1 MKENKVKEQSSIP
14 VSKVQRA
21 AKFIST
27 GAKVGGNY
35 VKHYAKKVVNP
46 SMTKDELHNNNA
58 EDIYNSLSQLK
69 GSALKV
75 AQMMSM
81 DKNILP
87 RAYQDKFTMAQYSAP
102 PLSYPLVVKTFQK
115 YFGRTP
121 DTMFDTFTK
130 SAVNAASIGQ
140 VHQATKD
147 GKKLAVKIQYPGV
160 ADSVSSD
167 LKLVR
172 PFALRLLN
180 MNERELDHY
189 MEEVEGKLLEE
200 TDYEL
205 EVRRSKEISQACS
218 HIENLNFPGYYE
230 EMSAQRII
238 TMDWIEGK
246 HLREW
251 LETNPDQ
258 KDKDRIGQA
267 LWDFYHHQVHNLL
280 QVHADPHPGNFIIQ
294 NDGKLGIIDFGCV
307 KVIPE
312 DFYKG
317 YFSLI
322 KKDLLIN
329 EEELNQIFYGL
340 EFISDKDTDEE
351 KIYFKSVFK
360 EMISLLGKP
369 FHVSSFDFS
378 NDEYFEQIFKLGDR
392 ISNDKMFKKSRQ
404 ARGSRHGLYINRT
417 YFGLY
422 NLLNQLQANVKTTKP
437 EWLESRTPEKVES

>member
-1 MKENKVKEQSSIP
+1 MAGKVKELEAIP

-35 VKHYAKKVVNP
+35 VKHYAKKIVNP
-46 SMTKDELHNNNA
+46 ALEKEELHQNNA
-58 EDIYNSLSQLK
+58 SDIYNSLSELK

-81 DKNILP
+81 DKNLLP

-115 YFGRTP
+115 YFGKTP
-121 DTMFDTFTK
+121 EQLFDTFTR

-140 VHQATKD
+140 VHQATKN
-147 GKKLAVKIQYPGV
+147 GQTLAVKIQYPGV

-172 PFALRLLN
+172 PFALRILN
-180 MNERELDHY
+180 MNEKELDHY
-189 MEEVEGKLLEE
+189 MEEVEERLIEE
-200 TDYEL
+200 TDYAL
-205 EVRRSKEISQACS
+205 EVERSREISSACS
-218 HIENLNFPGYYE
+218 QIPNIRFPKYYDE
-230 EMSAQRII
+230 WSSERII
-238 TMDWIEGK
+238 TMDWISGQHIK
-246 HLREW
+246 EW
-251 LETNPDQ
+251 METNPSQ
-258 KDKDRIGQA
+258 KLKNQVGQA
-267 LWDFYHHQVHNLL
+267 LWDFYHHQVHNLK
-280 QVHADPHPGNFIIQ
+280 QVHADPHPGNFIIEP
-294 NDGKLGIIDFGCV
+294 DGTLGIIDFGCV

-312 DFYKG
+312 DFYQG
-317 YFSLI
+317 YFALI
-322 KKDLLIN
+322 KRDLVMR
-329 EEELNQIFYGL
+329 EEELNQIFYTL
-340 EFISDKDTDEE
+340 DFISDKDTEEE
-351 KIYFKSVFK
+351 KTYFKSVFK

-369 FHVSSFDFS
+369 FHVDRFDFA
-378 NDEYFEQIFKLGDR
+378 NDSYFEEIFLLGDR

-422 NLLNQLQANVKTTKP
+422 NLLNQLQAEVDTTKP
-437 EWLESRTPEKVES
+437 DWLK

>member
-1 MKENKVKEQSSIP
+1 MSGKVKEQESIP

-35 VKHYAKKVVNP
+35 VKHYAKKIVQP
-46 SMTKDELHNNNA
+46 DLSKESLHQTNA
-58 EDIYNSLSQLK
+58 EDIYNSLSELK

-81 DKNILP
+81 DKNLLP

-115 YFGRTP
+115 YFGKGPEQLFEKFSR
-121 DTMFDTFTK
+121 

-140 VHQATKD
+140 VHQATLN
-147 GKKLAVKIQYPGV
+147 GKTLAVKIQYPGV
-160 ADSVSSD
+160 ANSVSSD

-180 MNERELDHY
+180 MSETELDHY
-189 MEEVEGKLLEE
+189 MQEVEERLLEE
-200 TDYEL
+200 TDYHL
-205 EVRRSKEISQACS
+205 EVERSREISEACS
-218 HIENLNFPGYYE
+218 HIPNLKFPTYYDE
-230 EMSAQRII
+230 LSSDRII
-238 TMDWIEGK
+238 SMDWISGLHIK
-246 HLREW
+246 EW
-251 LETNPDQ
+251 METNPSQ
-258 KDKDRIGQA
+258 EAKNQVGQA
-267 LWDFYHHQVHNLL
+267 LWDFYHHQVHNLK

-294 NDGKLGIIDFGCV
+294 KEGKLGIIDFGCV

-312 DFYKG
+312 DFYQG
-317 YFSLI
+317 YFALI
-322 KKDLLIN
+322 KKELGMKESQL
-329 EEELNQIFYGL
+329 EEIFYQL
-340 EFISDKDTDEE
+340 EFISDRDSVEE
-351 KIYFKSVFK
+351 KSYFKGIFR

-369 FHVSSFDFS
+369 FHAESFDFA
-378 NDEYFEQIFKLGDR
+378 DDRYFEQIFQLGDR

-422 NLLNQLQANVKTTKP
+422 NLLNQLEAKVNTTKP
-437 EWLESRTPEKVES
+437 DWLN

>member
-1 MKENKVKEQSSIP
+1 MSGKVKEQEAIP

-35 VKHYAKKVVNP
+35 VKHYAKKIVNP
-46 SMTKDELHNNNA
+46 SLDKEELHQNNA
-58 EDIYNSLSQLK
+58 SDIYNSLSQLK

-81 DKNILP
+81 DKNLLP

-115 YFGRTP
+115 YFGKTP
-121 DTMFDTFTK
+121 EQLFDTFTR

-140 VHQATKD
+140 VHQATKN
-147 GKKLAVKIQYPGV
+147 GQTLAVKIQYPGV

-180 MNERELDHY
+180 MNEKELDHY
-189 MEEVEGKLLEE
+189 MEEVEERLVEE
-200 TDYEL
+200 TDYHL
-205 EVRRSKEISQACS
+205 EVERSREISEACS
-218 HIENLNFPGYYE
+218 HIPHLRFPKYYDE
-230 EMSAQRII
+230 WSSERII
-238 TMDWIEGK
+238 TMDWISGK
-246 HLREW
+246 HIKEW
-251 LETNPDQ
+251 METNPSQ
-258 KDKDRIGQA
+258 TLKNQVGQA
-267 LWDFYHHQVHNLL
+267 LWDFYHHQVHSLK
-280 QVHADPHPGNFIIQ
+280 QVHADPHPGNFIIEP
-294 NDGKLGIIDFGCV
+294 DGTLGIIDFGCV
-307 KVIPE
+307 KVIPD
-312 DFYKG
+312 DFYQG
-317 YFSLI
+317 YFALI
-322 KKDLLIN
+322 KKELVMK
-329 EEELNQIFYGL
+329 EEELNQVFYSL
-340 EFISDKDTDEE
+340 DFISDKDTEEE
-351 KIYFKSVFK
+351 KTYFKGVFK

-369 FHVSSFDFS
+369 FHVDRFNFADDS
-378 NDEYFEQIFKLGDR
+378 YFEQIFLLGDR

-422 NLLNQLQANVKTTKP
+422 NLLNQLQAEVDTTKP
-437 EWLESRTPEKVES
+437 DWLK

>member
-1 MKENKVKEQSSIP
+1 MSGKVKEQEAIP

-35 VKHYAKKVVNP
+35 VKHYAKKMVNP
-46 SMTKDELHNNNA
+46 SMDKEELHLNNA
-58 EDIYNSLSQLK
+58 TDIYNSLSELK

-81 DKNILP
+81 DKNLLP

-115 YFGRTP
+115 YFGKTP
-121 DTMFDTFTK
+121 EAMFDTFTR

-140 VHQATKD
+140 VHQATKG
-147 GKKLAVKIQYPGV
+147 GKTLAVKIQYPGV

-189 MEEVEGKLLEE
+189 MEEVEERLVEE
-200 TDYEL
+200 TDYVL
-205 EVRRSKEISQACS
+205 EVERSREISQACA
-218 HIENLNFPGYYE
+218 HIPNLKFPTYYDE
-230 EMSAQRII
+230 LSSDRII
-238 TMDWIEGK
+238 TMDWIGGL
-246 HLREW
+246 HIREW
-251 LETNPDQ
+251 METNPSQ
-258 KDKDRIGQA
+258 AAKNKIGQA
-267 LWDFYHHQVHNLL
+267 LWDFYHHQVHNLK
-280 QVHADPHPGNFIIQ
+280 QVHADPHPGNFILQEGDI
-294 NDGKLGIIDFGCV
+294 LGIIDFGCV

-312 DFYKG
+312 DFYQG
-317 YFSLI
+317 YFALI
-322 KKDLLIN
+322 KKELVVN
-329 EEELNQIFYGL
+329 EQELNEIFYSL
-340 EFISDKDTDEE
+340 DFISDKDTEEE
-351 KIYFKSVFK
+351 KSYFKGVFK

-369 FHVSSFDFS
+369 FHVDRFDFADDS
-378 NDEYFEQIFKLGDR
+378 YFEQIFQLGDR
-392 ISNDKMFKKSRQ
+392 ISNDKMFRKSRQ

-422 NLLNQLQANVKTTKP
+422 NLLNQLQAEVDTTKP
-437 EWLESRTPEKVES
+437 DWLK